1 MIWRKCFCLTLY
13 FWPQWVLTLT
23 FQVSQIN
30 FCLVDGFFIQ
40 KVYICEQAKIVFHWT
55 KYLSNCL
62 YFLSLTISAELGLCR
77 PLRQVSHK
85 WNMKVVVKWRWSIT
99 FLAFKKSLCLLRTRC
114 IPKGSHSNKTA
125 PWTMSV
131 ASWTPLHL
139 WAPFKTT
146 RCFKSQESKQRR
158 DQGCRRNHSQ
168 RFDKI
173 TQSPP
178 WTLSI
183 DRKQLP

>member
-62 YFLSLTISAELGLCR
+62 YFLSLTISAELGLCSHSGR
-77 PLRQVSHK
+77 YRTNGTWKWSSNGGDPLL
-85 WNMKVVVKWRWSIT
+85 
-99 FLAFKKSLCLLRTRC
+99 FLPSKSLCASCGPDVYLKEAIPIKQHPGQCLWLREPPYTFEHLLK
-114 IPKGSHSNKTA
+114 PQDASKVKKASKGEIRDAGEITPNVLIKSHN
-125 PWTMSV
+125 P
-131 ASWTPLHL
+131 PPGH
-139 WAPFKTT
+139 
-146 RCFKSQESKQRR
+146 
-158 DQGCRRNHSQ
+158 CR
-168 RFDKI
+168 
-173 TQSPP
+173 
-178 WTLSI
+178 
-183 DRKQLP
+183 